1 MADDIIDS
9 NCLPPEMGHAKP
21 ATGPYLEVR
30 IGCKVAE
37 VERRLIIATLEQC
50 GGTKERAAEI
60 LGISLKTLYNRLRE
74 YNSQPAAPSG
84 PVTHSATNPSH

>member
-1 MADDIIDS
+1 M
-9 NCLPPEMGHAKP
+9 
-21 ATGPYLEVR
+21 R
-30 IGCKVAE
+30 IGCKVAD

-74 YNSQPAAPSG
+74 YNSQPAPPPAQAHP
-84 PVTHSATNPSH
+84 AANPSSH